1 MVKKLN
7 EQMDLFQEGGLE
19 QDGGSIDPVSG
30 NDVPMGS
37 SQEEVRDDIP
47 AQLSEG
53 EFVFPADVVRF
64 IGLEKLMMMR
74 QRAKAGLKLMD
85 EMGQMGNSEEA
96 TIPDDI
102 SFNIDDLE
110 TEDDV
115 PNFQQG
121 GMPTGGIYQSQ
132 VTPPTPITPTPT
144 ISNQPIAQPTPTVYT
159 PPTAPTPPV
168 LVPPS
173 PLPSAEQ
180 FIPPMADDYVEY
192 VNDAGEIINVPFFR
206 GNILPGYTLPE
217 GYRRMTDVDTL
228 TPTTSPNIITD
239 ITDPNLQ
246 RDRERER
253 EEAEAQEKATER
265 SYDNMFKLAYKQSPD
280 KSLEGVTKFIKDG
293 NVETEVFGFKFKMPG
308 ATFNEE
314 GIAKAYGKSEEKRN
328 ELVDQA
334 NKAALE
340 DDGEESDKP
349 QTVIQTDKY
358 EPLESDISNVGG
370 KQPPTLVQT
379 STAEGDAGEAEA
391 RQAFLEAEARKE
403 ERKARQKAQEG
414 TKEKQGIKGTVLREK
429 DINRADPFERRTGI
443 KRAKGGI
450 ATKPVKKKV
459 MKRGGLASK
468 K

>member
-1 MVKKLN
+1 MAKKLN

-19 QDGGSIDPVSG
+19 QDGGSIDPISG

-102 SFNIDDLE
+102 SFSVEDLE

-132 VTPPTPITPTPT
+132 VTPPTPVTPTP
-144 ISNQPIAQPTPTVYT
+144 IMPRPPITQPTPTVYT

-265 SYDNMFKLAYKQSPD
+265 SYDNMFKLAYEQSPD

-293 NVETEVFGFKFKMPG
+293 NVETEIFGFKFKMPG

-314 GIAKAYGKSEEKRN
+314 GIAKAYGKRKKKRDI
-328 ELVDQA
+328 LVDQA

-340 DDGEESDKP
+340 DDGEESDTP
-349 QTVIQTDKY
+349 QTVIQTD
-358 EPLESDISNVGG
+358 

-414 TKEKQGIKGTVLREK
+414 TKEKQGIKGTALREK

-459 MKRGGLASK
+459 MKQGGLASK